1 MTKEQIVLTTCL
13 RPTDDVRIRL
23 QHLAATEQD
32 MDFQIVARKKLSLHA
47 LQEMYHCPVLVVD
60 KNRLEYYP
68 TGAESSFF
76 FHPSSAV
83 FRIKQF
89 DANGHDPLIAIA
101 RLTEGM
107 TVLDC
112 TLGLGADAI
121 VMSHAVGPSGQ
132 VTGIESKAAT
142 ALIVREGLQQWVE
155 SYPPIVEAM
164 RRIEVQQL
172 DHFTYLEQSS
182 SKSVDVIYFDPM
194 FEKTVSESTHLDG
207 LRQLANYE
215 TLTEQVMK
223 EAKRVARQRIVLK
236 AHFES
241 DLFERFGFVRI
252 KRKSSKLHYGVIE
265 L

>member
-1 MTKEQIVLTTCL
+1 LDKQKVILTTCL
-13 RPTDDVRIRL
+13 RPTEDVKIRRQQL
-23 QHLAATEQD
+23 FETEQNI
-32 MDFQIVARKKLSLHA
+32 DFAVVERKKMSLPA
-47 LQEMYHCPVLVVD
+47 LHEQHQLPVLVVD

-68 TGAESSFF
+68 SGTDSSFF

-89 DANGHDPLIAIA
+89 DRDGHDPLIAIA
-101 RLTEGM
+101 RLQEGM

-121 VMSHAVGPSGQ
+121 IMSHAVGRSGQ
-132 VTGIESKAAT
+132 VTGIESNPVT
-142 ALIVREGLQQWVE
+142 ALIVREGLRQWIE
-155 SYPPIVEAM
+155 GYSPIVEAM
-164 RRIEVQQL
+164 RRINVQL
-172 DHFTYLEQSS
+172 TEHFTYLKQCTSN
-182 SKSVDVIYFDPM
+182 SVDVIYFDPM
-194 FEKTVSESTHLDG
+194 FEKTISESTHLDG

-215 TLTEQVMK
+215 PLTEHVLA

-241 DLFERFGFVRI
+241 DLFERYGFERT
-252 KRKSSKLHYGVIE
+252 KRKSSKLHYGVLE

>member
-1 MTKEQIVLTTCL
+1 MDKQKVVLTTCL
-13 RPTDDVRIRL
+13 RPTDDVRTRL
-23 QHLAATEQD
+23 QRLSETEQTI
-32 MDFQIVARKKLSLHA
+32 DFEVIERKKLSLPA
-47 LQEMYHCPVLVVD
+47 LHDQYQRSILVVD

-68 TGAESSFF
+68 QGADSSFF

-89 DANGHDPLIAIA
+89 DRNGHDPLITIA
-101 RLTEGM
+101 RLQEGM

-121 VMSHAVGPSGQ
+121 VMSHAVGRSGQ
-132 VTGIESKAAT
+132 VIGLESNPVT
-142 ALIVREGLQQWVE
+142 ALIVREGLQQWIE
-155 SYPPIVEAM
+155 GYEPIVDAM
-164 RRIEVQQL
+164 RHIEVQL
-172 DHFTYLEQSS
+172 AEHLTYLKKCD
-182 SKSVDVIYFDPM
+182 SKTVDVIYFDPM

-215 TLTEQVMK
+215 PLTEQVVA

-241 DLFERFGFVRI
+241 DLFERYGFERT
-252 KRKSSKLHYGVIE
+252 KRKSSKLHYGVLE

>member
-1 MTKEQIVLTTCL
+1 MDKQKVVLTTCL
-13 RPTDDVRIRL
+13 RPTDEVRTRL
-23 QHLAATEQD
+23 QRLYEMEQTI
-32 MDFQIVARKKLSLHA
+32 DFDVIERKKIGLQALHE
-47 LQEMYHCPVLVVD
+47 QYQRPILVVD

-68 TGAESSFF
+68 QDADSSFF

-89 DANGHDPLIAIA
+89 DRNGHDPLITIA
-101 RLTEGM
+101 RLQKGM

-121 VMSHAVGPSGQ
+121 VMSHAVGQFGQ
-132 VTGIESKAAT
+132 VIGLESNPVT
-142 ALIVREGLQQWVE
+142 ALIVREGLQQWIE
-155 SYPPIVEAM
+155 GYQPIIDAM
-164 RRIEVQQL
+164 RQIEVQL
-172 DHFTYLEQSS
+172 AEHFTYLKQCA
-182 SKSVDVIYFDPM
+182 SKSIDVIYFDPM

-207 LRQLANYE
+207 LRQLANFE
-215 TLTEQVMK
+215 PLTEQVVA

-241 DLFERFGFVRI
+241 ELFERYGFVRT
-252 KRKSSKLHYGVIE
+252 KRKSSKLHYGVLE

>member
-1 MTKEQIVLTTCL
+1 
-13 RPTDDVRIRL
+13 
-23 QHLAATEQD
+23 
-32 MDFQIVARKKLSLHA
+32 
-47 LQEMYHCPVLVVD
+47 MYQSPILVVD

-68 TGAESSFF
+68 IGAESSFF

-89 DANGHDPLIAIA
+89 DVNGHDPLIAIA
-101 RLTEGM
+101 RLTAGM

-142 ALIVREGLQQWVE
+142 ALIVREGLQRWVE
-155 SYPPIVEAM
+155 GYPPIVEAM

-172 DHFTYLEQSS
+172 DHLTYLEQSS
-182 SKSVDVIYFDPM
+182 SKSVDVIYLDPM
-194 FEKTVSESTHLDG
+194 IEKTVSESTHLDG

-241 DLFERFGFVRI
+241 DLFERFGFARI

>member
-1 MTKEQIVLTTCL
+1 MNKQKVVLTTCL
-13 RPTDDVRIRL
+13 RPTDKVRTRL
-23 QHLAATEQD
+23 QQLYETEQTI
-32 MDFQIVARKKLSLHA
+32 DFDVIERKKIGLQA
-47 LQEMYHCPVLVVD
+47 LREQYQRPVLVVD

-68 TGAESSFF
+68 QDADSSFF

-89 DANGHDPLIAIA
+89 DRNDHDPLITIA
-101 RLTEGM
+101 RLQKGM

-121 VMSHAVGPSGQ
+121 VMSHAVGQSGQ
-132 VTGIESKAAT
+132 VIGLESNPVT
-142 ALIVREGLQQWVE
+142 ALIVREGLQQWIE
-155 SYPPIVEAM
+155 GYQPIIDAM
-164 RRIEVQQL
+164 RQIEVQWAE
-172 DHFTYLEQSS
+172 HFTYLKQCA
-182 SKSVDVIYFDPM
+182 SKSIDVIYFDPM

-215 TLTEQVMK
+215 ALTEQVVA

-241 DLFERFGFVRI
+241 ELFERYGFERT
-252 KRKSSKLHYGVIE
+252 KRKSSKLHYGVLE

>member
-1 MTKEQIVLTTCL
+1 LDKQKVVLTTCL
-13 RPTDDVRIRL
+13 RPTDEVRTRL
-23 QHLAATEQD
+23 QRLYEMEQTI
-32 MDFQIVARKKLSLHA
+32 DFDVIERKKIGLQALHE
-47 LQEMYHCPVLVVD
+47 QYQRPILVVD

-68 TGAESSFF
+68 QDADSSFF

-89 DANGHDPLIAIA
+89 DRNGHDPLITIA
-101 RLTEGM
+101 RLQKGM

-121 VMSHAVGPSGQ
+121 VMSHAVGQSGQ
-132 VTGIESKAAT
+132 VIGLESNPVP
-142 ALIVREGLQQWVE
+142 ALIVREGLQQWIE
-155 SYPPIVEAM
+155 GYQPIIDAM
-164 RRIEVQQL
+164 RQIEVQL
-172 DHFTYLEQSS
+172 AEHFTYLKQCA
-182 SKSVDVIYFDPM
+182 SKSIDVIYFDPM

-215 TLTEQVMK
+215 PLTEQVVA

-241 DLFERFGFVRI
+241 ELFERYGFVRT
-252 KRKSSKLHYGVIE
+252 KRKSSKLHYGVLE